1 MNKYSVCAWLDDLQM
16 SSQLAKLAN
25 LHSYDLKFIGD
36 DFIASENK
44 TPTVLIVDLTGISE
58 NDLNNLSIFH
68 KTELLTIIG
77 YLHQL
82 AIPQVKLYKEYGCH
96 MVIGRKDL
104 LNNLNSIL
112 KKIFHAC

>member
-1 MNKYSVCAWLDDLQM
+1 MNKYSVYAWLDDLQM
-16 SSQLAKLAN
+16 STQLAKFTN
-25 LHSYDLKFIGD
+25 LYSYDLKLFGD
-36 DFIASENK
+36 DFTVLEIK
-44 TPTVLIVDLTGISE
+44 VPTVHIVALLKLSE
-58 NDLNNLSIFH
+58 DDLNNMPKFP

-77 YLHQL
+77 YMHQL